1 MKIRALKTTTGR
13 PKGTVHEVDDVTG
26 KELIAFGY
34 AVEELPLA
42 KQEAAPVAANDN
54 RPLAA
59 GDVQIGS
66 QTGAEVPQ
74 SLSPE
79 GQVQKTPTCPQSE
92 DEGQSER
99 SLSTTDTSSSVIEQ
113 DKTRTSST
121 PATTTGGKRKRG
133 RPSTKG

>member
-1 MKIRALKTTTGR
+1 MLIRALKTTTGR

-26 KELIAFGY
+26 KELVAFGY

-59 GDVQIGS
+59 EDVQTGF

-74 SLSPE
+74 SLSPAD
-79 GQVQKTPTCPQSE
+79 QAQQMLTCPPSE
-92 DEGQSER
+92 DERQSEL
-99 SLSTTDTSSSVIEQ
+99 SPSTTDTNSAHGQ
-113 DKTRTSST
+113 TSST

-133 RPSTKG
+133 RPRSRD

>member
-1 MKIRALKTTTGR
+1 MLIRALKTTTGR

-26 KELIAFGY
+26 KELVAFGY

-42 KQEAAPVAANDN
+42 KQEAAPVAANYN

-59 GDVQIGS
+59 EDVQTGF

-74 SLSPE
+74 LSL
-79 GQVQKTPTCPQSE
+79 QADQALKTPTLMRPEADSVTA
-92 DEGQSER
+92 GKYAS
-99 SLSTTDTSSSVIEQ
+99 SPSTTDTNSAHGQ
-113 DKTRTSST
+113 THST

-133 RPSTKG
+133 RPSSKG